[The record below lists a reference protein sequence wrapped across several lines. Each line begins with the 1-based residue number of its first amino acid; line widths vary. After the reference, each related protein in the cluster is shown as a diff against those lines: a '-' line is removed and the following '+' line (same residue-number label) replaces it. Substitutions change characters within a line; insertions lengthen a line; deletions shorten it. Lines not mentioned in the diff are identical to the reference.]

1 MIYVPP
7 GKEVQVASEAGHY
20 RRLRQHRA
28 MLAKLSFQ
36 SLALIDELTGAL
48 ESKEA
53 IPRRKANGSKA
64 RSRSRRSKKKAG

>member
-7 GKEVQVASEAGHY
+7 GKEVQVASEAWHY

-36 SLALIDELTGAL
+36 SLALIDELAGAL

-53 IPRRKANGSKA
+53 IPRRKASGSKA
-64 RSRSRRSKKKAG
+64 RSHSQRSTKKGG